1 MTYYSIKVE
10 MLPDRII
17 QVKSTDT
24 LLEALKYLNAE
35 FPNQIARVDK
45 VKKLVYQN
53 DKVLKTYNL

>member
-10 MLPDRII
+10 MLPDRFI

>member
-1 MTYYSIKVE
+1 MVYYSVKVE
-10 MLPDRII
+10 MLPDRFV

-35 FPNQIARVDK
+35 FPNQIARIDK

-53 DKVLKTYNL
+53 DKVLKSYDV

>member
-10 MLPDRII
+10 MFPDRFI

-35 FPNQIARVDK
+35 FPNQIAMVDK